1 MSDVMEL
8 VIVEM
13 EVSEISE
20 KELETTFQRV
30 VAAHRDAVRSIQDS
44 MQDADDAYRKYL
56 DPNYIP
62 LEAEAKKDRAALN
75 HAEKNVADQYAALKK
90 AYEKPLVGIET
101 NIKQIR
107 DAIKTASGN
116 VDKAVKV
123 YESLQKTKKKTEID
137 DYFASKKFELVP
149 LEKLFDPKW
158 LNKTKEMYEVRQ
170 ELDAKITSIYRDIEL
185 LEKIPEHGVAAK
197 AFYLE
202 KLDIAEALRQV
213 EALKANA
220 EKLAR
225 EWVERDMR
233 KGNEQV
239 EANARAER
247 QERREQRKDEIVSGM
262 IDKAVGVPIGT
273 TASQQREE
281 ILEYTMTFKGT
292 KEQLIKLREYMTAIG
307 VVYTKGLVLD
317 NEEDARQIMRNRG
330 IAGRVYSFIYTAA

>member
-1 MSDVMEL
+1 
-8 VIVEM
+8 
-13 EVSEISE
+13 
-20 KELETTFQRV
+20 
-30 VAAHRDAVRSIQDS
+30 
-44 MQDADDAYRKYL
+44 
-56 DPNYIP
+56 
-62 LEAEAKKDRAALN
+62 
-75 HAEKNVADQYAALKK
+75 LKK
-90 AYEKPLVGIET
+90 AYEKPLQGIEV

-107 DAIKTASGN
+107 EAIKTASGN

-123 YESLQKTKKKTEID
+123 YEELQKTRKRTEID

-170 ELDAKITSIYRDIEL
+170 ELDAKITSIYRDIEI

-213 EALKANA
+213 EVLKANA

-225 EWVERDMR
+225 EQANHEDR
-233 KGNEQV
+233 KTNEQV

-262 IDKAVGVPIGT
+262 IDKAVGVPIST

-307 VVYTKGLVLD
+307 VVYSKGLVLD
-317 NEEDARQIMRNRG
+317 NEDDARQIMRNRG